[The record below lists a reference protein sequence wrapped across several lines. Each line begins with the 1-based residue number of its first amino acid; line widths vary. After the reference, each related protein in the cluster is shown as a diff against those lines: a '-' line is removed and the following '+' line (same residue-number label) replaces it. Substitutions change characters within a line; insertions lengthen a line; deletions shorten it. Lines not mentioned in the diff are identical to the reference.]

1 MITPKIK
8 EIQNREKC
16 TIILIKDSYFSQ
28 LVWPLDLTF
37 SLYIVNFDRS
47 PLFPLLL
54 GSLKLPF
61 GSFPLVIRKSFF
73 GRNLFLLNLPF
84 SRKGVRKTF
93 VSIFAKQPLKK
104 DEAFLDKRVIDAF
117 WPEARKLLW
126 KASCYHLEKWQGRI
140 PLLQELPL

>member
-1 MITPKIK
+1 M
-8 EIQNREKC
+8 
-16 TIILIKDSYFSQ
+16 KDSYFSQ

-61 GSFPLVIRKSFF
+61 GSFPLVIGKSLF
-73 GRNLFLLNLPF
+73 GKRLNSPF
-84 SRKGVRKTF
+84 SRKDVRKTF
-93 VSIFAKQPLKK
+93 VSTFVKQPLKK

-126 KASCYHLEKWQGRI
+126 KASCYHLEKLQGRI
-140 PLLQELPL
+140 TLLQELSL